1 MAKIVLLAAG
11 ALSNIKKIVV
21 IGPESTGKSTLSA
34 ALAEELGTVWVPE
47 YARKYLEHLGRPYK
61 QQDLLEIAKG
71 QLELEDKLVL
81 KANNLLICDT
91 DLHVIQVWSHARYNS
106 SHRFIT
112 ENIATRKYDM
122 YLLTNIDTIWE
133 DDPLREHP
141 LPEERK
147 YFYNIYKDIVQNS
160 GLPWADIS
168 GTREER
174 LKKAL
179 AAIQEH
185 ILS

>member
-1 MAKIVLLAAG
+1 M
-11 ALSNIKKIVV
+11 SSIKKIVV

-47 YARKYLEHLGRPYK
+47 YAREYLENLDRPYE
-61 QQDLLEIAKG
+61 QQDLLKIAKG
-71 QLELEDKLVL
+71 QLELEDKLAV

-91 DLHVIQVWSHARYNS
+91 DLHVIQVWCHARYNS

-112 ENIATRKYDM
+112 ENIAARKYDM

-147 YFYNIYKDIVQNS
+147 YFYNIYRDIVQNS

-168 GTREER
+168 GTHEER

-179 AAIQEH
+179 AVIQEH

>member
-1 MAKIVLLAAG
+1 M
-11 ALSNIKKIVV
+11 SEIKKIAV

-34 ALAEELGTVWVPE
+34 ALATELNTVWVPE
-47 YARKYLEHLGRPYK
+47 YARTYLEKLSRPYE
-61 QQDLLEIAKG
+61 QQDLLEIARG
-71 QLELEDKLVL
+71 QLELEDKLARE
-81 KANNLLICDT
+81 ANKLLICDT
-91 DLHVIQVWSHARYNS
+91 DLNVIQVWSHARYNS

-112 ENIATRKYDM
+112 EHIASRKYDM

-133 DDPLREHP
+133 EDPLREHP
-141 LPEERK
+141 LPAERL
-147 YFYNIYKDIVQNS
+147 YFYNIYRDIVQNS

-168 GTREER
+168 GTHEER

-179 AAIQEH
+179 EAIQQH